1 MHAIIKDGKI
11 LLYDSYIFKESIKEI
26 PGRQWHPEEK
36 AWSVPISQQNIETLD
51 LLGCELS
58 DKLTDIRQGFA
69 SENTADDTT
78 LLPAPLK
85 VSPYKHQLKGY
96 NLACRSIGIIGSN
109 GVSPGFALLM
119 EMGTG
124 KTITSIA
131 IVGKAYLTG
140 KIKRLLIIAPK
151 SIVAVWEDEF
161 SKFAD
166 FPYSLSVL
174 TGTSQ
179 NKTKLL
185 KAIPHSDLEVAVINY
200 DSVPLIEKELTAWHP
215 DFLICDESSKI
226 KNPTAKMSKATYRIA
241 KVCKYRLILT
251 GTPMQNNPLDFFSQ
265 YKVLDDSIFGKSF
278 YAFKNEYAVLGTYN
292 QPIGWRKLPELVK
305 KAHSIAFRVT
315 KAEALD
321 LPDMIDEIRP
331 IALEDKAQKLYK
343 SFVKESYMELS
354 KCEQGAPVAVT
365 ATNILTRLLR
375 LQQITGGFIRPD
387 EESER
392 YEQVSSAKLNALE
405 DIIDTATS
413 ENKKLVVIARFI
425 PEIKEICKMLDQKKI
440 KYAHICGE
448 IKDRAAE
455 VDAFQNNPEC
465 MVFVGQL
472 QTVSMGLTLTAASTM
487 VFYSLSYNFAD
498 YSQAKARIH
507 RIGQKNNCLY
517 IHLVVK
523 NTVDETVLKALEQKE
538 NIATKIVDDW
548 RSILK

>member
-11 LLYDSYIFKESIKEI
+11 MLYDSYIFKESIKEI
-26 PGRQWHPEEK
+26 PGRQWHPEKK

-58 DKLTDIRQGFA
+58 DELTDIRQRFV
-69 SENTADDTT
+69 SENTADKTM
-78 LLPAPLK
+78 LIPAPLK
-85 VSPYKHQLKGY
+85 VSPYEHQLKGY
-96 NLACRSIGIIGSN
+96 NLACRSMGIIGNN
-109 GVSPGFALLM
+109 GVAPGFALLM

-140 KIKRLLIIAPK
+140 KIKRLLILAPK

-174 TGTSQ
+174 TGTSAK
-179 NKTKLL
+179 KTDQL
-185 KAIPHSDLEVAVINY
+185 KTIPHKGLEVAVVNY
-200 DSVPLIEKELTAWHP
+200 DSVPLIEKELSAWYP
-215 DFLICDESSKI
+215 DFLICDESSRI

-251 GTPMQNNPLDFFSQ
+251 GTPIQNNPLDFFSQ

-321 LPDMIDEIRP
+321 LPDTIDEIRP
-331 IALEDKAQKLYK
+331 VALEDKAQKLYK
-343 SFVKESYMELS
+343 AFVKESYMELS
-354 KCEQGAPVAVT
+354 KGEVT

-392 YEQVSSAKLNALE
+392 YEQISSAKINALE
-405 DIIDTATS
+405 DIIDTAIS

-425 PEIKEICKMLDQKKI
+425 PEIREICRMLDKKKI
-440 KYAHICGE
+440 KYGHICGE
-448 IKDRAAE
+448 VKDRAAE
-455 VDAFQNNPEC
+455 VDAFQNNPDC

-498 YSQAKARIH
+498 YSQARARIH

>member
-1 MHAIIKDGKI
+1 MMHAVIKDGKI
-11 LLYDSYIFKESIKEI
+11 LLYDSYIFKESIKEL

-36 AWSVPISQQNIETLD
+36 AWSVPISQQSIETLD

-58 DKLTDIRQGFA
+58 DEITDIRQRFVSKNTA
-69 SENTADDTT
+69 NENTI
-78 LLPAPLK
+78 LPAPLK
-85 VSPYKHQLKGY
+85 VSPYEHQLKGY
-96 NLACRSIGIIGSN
+96 NLACRSMGIIGGN
-109 GVSPGFALLM
+109 GMSPGFALLM

-140 KIKRLLIIAPK
+140 KIKRLLIFAPK
-151 SIVAVWEDEF
+151 SIIAVWEDEF

-174 TGTSQ
+174 SGTSAKKVEQ
-179 NKTKLL
+179 LKTILHKG
-185 KAIPHSDLEVAVINY
+185 LEVAVVNY
-200 DSVPLIEKELTAWHP
+200 DSVPLTEKELTAWHP

-241 KVCKYRLILT
+241 KLCKYRLILT
-251 GTPMQNNPLDFFSQ
+251 GTPIQNNPLDFFSQ

-321 LPDMIDEIRP
+321 LPDTIDEIRP
-331 IALEDKAQKLYK
+331 VALEDKAQKLYK
-343 SFVKESYMELS
+343 AFVKESYMELS
-354 KCEQGAPVAVT
+354 KGEVT

-392 YEQVSSAKLNALE
+392 YEQISSSKLDALE
-405 DIIDTATS
+405 DIIDTAIS

-425 PEIKEICKMLDQKKI
+425 PEIKEICRMLDKKKI

-448 IKDRAAE
+448 VKDRAAE

-472 QTVSMGLTLTAASTM
+472 QTVSMGITLTAASTM

-498 YSQAKARIH
+498 YSQARARIH

>member
-1 MHAIIKDGKI
+1 M
-11 LLYDSYIFKESIKEI
+11 E
-26 PGRQWHPEEK
+26 
-36 AWSVPISQQNIETLD
+36 
-51 LLGCELS
+51 
-58 DKLTDIRQGFA
+58 
-69 SENTADDTT
+69 
-78 LLPAPLK
+78 
-85 VSPYKHQLKGY
+85 QLK
-96 NLACRSIGIIGSN
+96 
-109 GVSPGFALLM
+109 
-119 EMGTG
+119 T
-124 KTITSIA
+124 
-131 IVGKAYLTG
+131 
-140 KIKRLLIIAPK
+140 
-151 SIVAVWEDEF
+151 
-161 SKFAD
+161 
-166 FPYSLSVL
+166 
-174 TGTSQ
+174 
-179 NKTKLL
+179 
-185 KAIPHSDLEVAVINY
+185 IPHKGLEVAVVNY
-200 DSVPLIEKELTAWHP
+200 DSISLIEKELTAWHP

-251 GTPMQNNPLDFFSQ
+251 GTPIQNNPLDFFSQ
-265 YKVLDDSIFGKSF
+265 YKILDDSIFGKSF

-321 LPDMIDEIRP
+321 LPDTIDEIRP
-331 IALEDKAQKLYK
+331 ITLEDKAQKLYK
-343 SFVKESYMELS
+343 AFVKESYMELS
-354 KCEQGAPVAVT
+354 KGEVT

-392 YEQVSSAKLNALE
+392 YEQISLAKLNALE

-425 PEIKEICKMLDQKKI
+425 PEIREICRMLDQKKI

-448 IKDRAAE
+448 VKDRAAE
-455 VDAFQNNPEC
+455 VDAFQNNPDC
-465 MVFVGQL
+465 MIFVGQL

>member
-1 MHAIIKDGKI
+1 MHAVIKDGKI

-36 AWSVPISQQNIETLD
+36 AWSVPVSQQNIETLD
-51 LLGCELS
+51 LLGCKLS
-58 DKLTDIRQGFA
+58 DELADIRQGFA

-85 VSPYKHQLKGY
+85 VSPYEHQLKGY
-96 NLACRSIGIIGSN
+96 NLACRSMGIIGNN
-109 GVSPGFALLM
+109 GVYPGFALLM

-124 KTITSIA
+124 KTITSVA

-140 KIKRLLIIAPK
+140 KIKRLLILAPK

-174 TGTSQ
+174 TGTSAK
-179 NKTKLL
+179 KTDQL
-185 KAIPHSDLEVAVINY
+185 KTIPHKGLEVAVVNY
-200 DSVPLIEKELTAWHP
+200 DSVPLIEKELTAWYP

-226 KNPTAKMSKATYRIA
+226 KNPTAKMSKATYRVA
-241 KVCKYRLILT
+241 KLCKYRLILT
-251 GTPMQNNPLDFFSQ
+251 GTPVQNNPLDFFSQ

-321 LPDMIDEIRP
+321 LPDTIDEIRP
-331 IALEDKAQKLYK
+331 VTLEDKAQKLYK
-343 SFVKESYMELS
+343 SFVKKSYMELS
-354 KCEQGAPVAVT
+354 KGEQGAPVAVT

-392 YEQVSSAKLNALE
+392 YEQISSAKLDALE
-405 DIIDTATS
+405 DIIDTAIS
-413 ENKKLVVIARFI
+413 ENKKLVVITRFI
-425 PEIKEICKMLDQKKI
+425 PEIKEICKMLDKKKI

-448 IKDRAAE
+448 VKDRAAE
-455 VDAFQNNPEC
+455 VDAFQNNPDC

>member
-1 MHAIIKDGKI
+1 M
-11 LLYDSYIFKESIKEI
+11 
-26 PGRQWHPEEK
+26 Q
-36 AWSVPISQQNIETLD
+36 
-51 LLGCELS
+51 
-58 DKLTDIRQGFA
+58 
-69 SENTADDTT
+69 
-78 LLPAPLK
+78 
-85 VSPYKHQLKGY
+85 
-96 NLACRSIGIIGSN
+96 
-109 GVSPGFALLM
+109 
-119 EMGTG
+119 
-124 KTITSIA
+124 
-131 IVGKAYLTG
+131 
-140 KIKRLLIIAPK
+140 RLLILAPK
-151 SIVAVWEDEF
+151 SIIAVWEDEF

-185 KAIPHSDLEVAVINY
+185 KAIRHSGLEVAVVNY

-215 DFLICDESSKI
+215 NFLICDESSKI

-251 GTPMQNNPLDFFSQ
+251 GTPIQNNPLDFFSQ

-321 LPDMIDEIRP
+321 LPDIIDEIRL

-343 SFVKESYMELS
+343 AFVKESYMELS
-354 KCEQGAPVAVT
+354 KGEVT

-392 YEQVSSAKLNALE
+392 YEQISSAKLDALE
-405 DIIDTATS
+405 DIIDTAIS

-425 PEIKEICKMLDQKKI
+425 PEIREICKMLDKKKV

-448 IKDRAAE
+448 VKDRAAE
-455 VDAFQNNPEC
+455 VDAFQNNPDC

-498 YSQAKARIH
+498 YSQARARIH

-538 NIATKIVDDW
+538 NIAAKIVDDW
-548 RSILK
+548 RAILK

>member
-1 MHAIIKDGKI
+1 M
-11 LLYDSYIFKESIKEI
+11 
-26 PGRQWHPEEK
+26 
-36 AWSVPISQQNIETLD
+36 
-51 LLGCELS
+51 
-58 DKLTDIRQGFA
+58 
-69 SENTADDTT
+69 
-78 LLPAPLK
+78 
-85 VSPYKHQLKGY
+85 
-96 NLACRSIGIIGSN
+96 
-109 GVSPGFALLM
+109 SPGFALLM

-131 IVGKAYLTG
+131 IVGKAYLTE
-140 KIKRLLIIAPK
+140 KIKRLLILEPK

-161 SKFAD
+161 LKFAD

-174 TGTSQ
+174 TGTSAK
-179 NKTKLL
+179 KTDQL
-185 KAIPHSDLEVAVINY
+185 KTIPHKGLEVAVVNY

-251 GTPMQNNPLDFFSQ
+251 GTPIQNNPLDFFSQ

-315 KAEALD
+315 KSEALD

-331 IALEDKAQKLYK
+331 VTLDDKAQKLYK
-343 SFVKESYMELS
+343 AFVKESYMELS
-354 KCEQGAPVAVT
+354 KGEQGAPVAVT

-375 LQQITGGFIRPD
+375 LQQITGGFIRTD

-392 YEQVSSAKLNALE
+392 YEQISSAKLNALE
-405 DIIDTATS
+405 DVIDTAIS

-425 PEIKEICKMLDQKKI
+425 PEIREICRMLDKKKI
-440 KYAHICGE
+440 KYGHICGE
-448 IKDRAAE
+448 VKDRAAE

-472 QTVSMGLTLTAASTM
+472 QTVSRGLTLTAASTM

-498 YSQAKARIH
+498 YSQARARIH

-538 NIATKIVDDW
+538 NIAAKIVDDW